1 MSKDTRFWGDFP
13 AKLCL
18 VVAAVMLTPAVALA
32 NTEDTDKKSAQ
43 SGSPELQQLAEQE
56 TDLTEFVNAIERSGL
71 ASSLTGDTEYTI
83 FAPTNDA
90 FESDSSFMELL
101 ESGDQQRLVEVLR
114 AHIVADDVDPEMAKT
129 IGEAQTI
136 DGGTVLLSAE
146 GEELKVGDA
155 SVVTADIQQGNLRI
169 YSIDAVLAPSATAS
183 MASTE
188 TGQSDDEWSTA
199 SETAMS
205 EADFDQ
211 LDEDGDGYLSED
223 EMQVQQDLA
232 AEHGQLDSDADGRIS
247 RTEFAVFEE
256 ERSSDSSTSEQSG
269 SESTDPQPPETD
281 E

>member
-1 MSKDTRFWGDFP
+1 M
-13 AKLCL
+13 
-18 VVAAVMLTPAVALA
+18 MLTPAVALA
-32 NTEDTDKKSAQ
+32 NTEDTEDTDKQSAQ
-43 SGSPELQQLAEQE
+43 SSSPELQQLAEQE
-56 TDLTEFVNAIERSGL
+56 GDLSEFVKAIERSGL
-71 ASSLTGDTEYTI
+71 ASSLTGDTKYTI

-90 FESDSSFMELL
+90 LESDSEITELM
-101 ESGDQQRLVEVLR
+101 ESGDQEQLVEVLR
-114 AHIVADDVDPEMAKT
+114 AHIVADDVDAEMAKT

-136 DGGTVLLSAE
+136 DGGTVALTSE

-169 YSIDAVLAPSATAS
+169 YSIDGVLSPSATAS

-199 SETAMS
+199 GETAMSES

-223 EMQVQQDLA
+223 ELQAQQDLA
-232 AEHGQLDSDADGRIS
+232 AEHDQLDSDADGRIS
-247 RTEFAVFEE
+247 RTEFAAFEE
-256 ERSSDSSTSEQSG
+256 ERSSDSSTSEQSEW
-269 SESTDPQPPETD
+269 ESTDTQPRETD